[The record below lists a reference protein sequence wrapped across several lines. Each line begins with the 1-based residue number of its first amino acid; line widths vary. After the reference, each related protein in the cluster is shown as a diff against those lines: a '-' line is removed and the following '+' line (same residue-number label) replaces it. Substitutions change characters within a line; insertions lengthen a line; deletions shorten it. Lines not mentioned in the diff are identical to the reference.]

1 MFKIKRKGS
10 FVFSIA
16 FFIVMSAIFAVQ
28 FPATDIP
35 EKTEVR
41 YSTGIFHIVTPAKFV
56 NHVDLSRIGGS
67 NNSKVFSCAYN
78 AISNGRQSTCG
89 DTKFLQPYVGKE
101 VTIGWYRQQPF
112 LGFTNDMPQLVSIEM
127 DGEIMRSYE
136 QTAKTNHGLKYVN
149 IGLYIFI
156 FILSVSLYKSN
167 VRIFSEHAKNKRALS
182 NEVSGKK

>member
-1 MFKIKRKGS
+1 MFKIKRKGG
-10 FVFSIA
+10 FIFSVA
-16 FFIVMSAIFAVQ
+16 FFIVMSAIFTVQ
-28 FPATDIP
+28 FPTTNVP
-35 EKTEVR
+35 EKTEIQ

-67 NNSKVFSCAYN
+67 NESKVFSCAYN

-112 LGFTNDMPQLVSIEM
+112 LGFKNDMPQLVSIEM
-127 DGEIMRSYE
+127 NGEIMRSYE

-149 IGLYIFI
+149 VGLYILVF
-156 FILSVSLYKSN
+156 LSSVFVYWNDGRVKKKLAKKKS
-167 VRIFSEHAKNKRALS
+167 E
-182 NEVSGKK
+182 